1 MRSEITKRMLSSI
14 ILIPIALF
22 FIIKG
27 SFFFI
32 FFMAIFFIVTAYEW
46 HSLSKK
52 KHTKFQA

>member
-32 FFMAIFFIVTAYEW
+32 FLWQFFLLLPHMSGTA
-46 HSLSKK
+46 
-52 KHTKFQA
+52 